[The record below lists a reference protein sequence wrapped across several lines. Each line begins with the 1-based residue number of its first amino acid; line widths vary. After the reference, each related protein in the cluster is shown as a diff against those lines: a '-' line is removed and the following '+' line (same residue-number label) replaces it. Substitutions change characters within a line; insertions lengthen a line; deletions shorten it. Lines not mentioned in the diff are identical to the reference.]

1 MLNSEP
7 DHGLEVV
14 QTVSR
19 VIATAAEDHAVD
31 TSSGC
36 GRRCTLL
43 QCIGQLDLVATT
55 GRGLCQDLEY
65 RRVQDVA
72 PDHRQVARGVSGV
85 GFLDQPRD
93 ANHGSVTV
101 IPRIGVDG
109 GTSIRAI
116 TLPPLAS
123 LTAIIASSRWSR
135 ASIRSSPSST
145 AKGLLP
151 TWSAAHSTA

>member
-72 PDHRQVARGVSGV
+72 PDHCQVARGVSGV

-101 IPRIGVDG
+101 IPRSGVDG
-109 GTSIRAI
+109 GAPIHLNGLWRH
-116 TLPPLAS
+116 LHQGDH
-123 LTAIIASSRWSR
+123 TAALGLSNSCLLYT
-135 ASIRSSPSST
+135 SPSPRD
-145 AKGLLP
+145 GL
-151 TWSAAHSTA
+151 